1 MSPNG
6 QPVVDAESVEASEK
20 PDPTSPV
27 RNSKSR
33 DDEEEGIIDEDG
45 EIAEDDPRSNA
56 AATQNGAN

>member
-20 PDPTSPV
+20 PEPASPV
-27 RNSKSR
+27 RNSKGR